1 MESQKTVFIVGKKV
15 ILRPPNDTD
24 AEMFCRWV
32 NDPEVRHFISA
43 IFPSGIKQERDWIEN
58 ANKDDKNVILVIEIK
73 DSGIPIGTMGLHRI
87 DWISRT
93 AFTGALIGEKEFW
106 GKGFGTDAKIN
117 LLNYAFN
124 TLNLR
129 KICSSALSYNGR
141 SIGHNLHC
149 GYKIEG
155 IRKNQFFRKGRY
167 WDEVMLS
174 VIKKDWAPLWRKYVN
189 KDGF

>member
-1 MESQKTVFIVGKKV
+1 VKNQKTVFIVGRKV
-15 ILRPPNDTD
+15 ILRPPNLDTD
-24 AEMFCRWV
+24 AELFYRWI
-32 NDPEVRHFISA
+32 NNPEVRHFVSA
-43 IFPSGIKQERDWIEN
+43 IFPSGIKREKDWIES

-73 DSGIPIGTMGLHRI
+73 DGNIPIGTMGLHRI

-106 GKGFGTDAKIN
+106 GKGFGTDAKMN
-117 LLNYAFN
+117 FLDYAFN

-155 IRKNQFFRKGRY
+155 VRKNQFFRRGRY
-167 WDEVMLS
+167 WDEIMLA
-174 VIKKDWAPLWRKYVN
+174 VFKKEWIPLWREYIK
-189 KDGF
+189 